1 MSGSRQLSDQER
13 MNWLRLSQTENV
25 GPVTFQQ
32 LISAYKTAAAAIE
45 ALPELSHRG
54 GRKNAL
60 KVYSIEAATLDMARA
75 EKIGARFVAMGELG
89 YPPDLSHVPS
99 PPPMLCVSGS
109 LELAEMKSVAIVGAR
124 NASALAMKFARQL
137 AHGLCEAGFLVVS
150 GLARGIDTAAH
161 EASVNANTAA
171 VLAGGLDHYY
181 PSENKKLQRVI
192 AQRGLLISEMPPGTA
207 PKAEHFP
214 RRNRIISGMA
224 KAVIIVEAAMRSGS
238 LITAR
243 FAAEQGR
250 EVFAVPGSPL
260 DPRCEGTNKLIK
272 DGANILTSIDDVLQA
287 LNTPR
292 YIGSGQLFETEAPH
306 PVTTIQIGNAER
318 EHVAQLLSPSPIE
331 TDDLIRESGLPTG
344 QIITILLEL
353 ELAGRAIRHAGGR
366 ISSGL

>member
-1 MSGSRQLSDQER
+1 
-13 MNWLRLSQTENV
+13 
-25 GPVTFQQ
+25 
-32 LISAYKTAAAAIE
+32 
-45 ALPELSHRG
+45 
-54 GRKNAL
+54 
-60 KVYSIEAATLDMARA
+60 
-75 EKIGARFVAMGELG
+75 VAMGELG
-89 YPPDLSHVPS
+89 YPPDLAHVPS
-99 PPPMLCVSGS
+99 PPPMLCVSGKI
-109 LELAEMKSVAIVGAR
+109 ELAETASVAIVGAR
-124 NASALAMKFARQL
+124 NASASGMKFARQL
-137 AHGLCEAGFLVVS
+137 AHGLCEAGLLVVS

-161 EASVNANTAA
+161 EASLNAKTAA

-181 PSENKKLQRVI
+181 PPENEKLQRTI
-192 AQRGLLISEMPPGTA
+192 AERGLLISEMLPGTA

-224 KAVIIVEAAMRSGS
+224 KAVIIVEAAMKSGS

-272 DGANILTSIDDVLQA
+272 DGANILTSLDDVLQA

-292 YIGSGQLFETEAPH
+292 YIQNGQLFETETASP
-306 PVTTIQIGNAER
+306 TSIRIGSAER
-318 EHVAQLLSPSPIE
+318 ERVAQLLSPSPIE
-331 TDDLIRESGLPTG
+331 TDDLIRESGLPAA
-344 QIITILLEL
+344 QIVTILLEL